1 MNIGDSKWIETV
13 ITGAS
18 ELGVFINETQADMM
32 AGHCRTLV
40 QWNKI
45 TNLTAITDPYEIA
58 VKHATDSLAPL
69 SIIQKGARIIDI
81 GTGGGFPGI
90 PLKMAEESLDI
101 TLLDSSRKKVSFLKQ
116 VIMENRLK
124 GIKAV
129 HSRGEDLPS
138 EPGMSEGFDIVIC
151 RAFSDLETIY
161 SMAMPLLKKNGK
173 ILAMKGK
180 DAVNEA
186 EKFRKDHDVD
196 MKIKM
201 YRLPFLNQERAL
213 IGISGGLIT
222 DACS

>member
-13 ITGAS
+13 ITGSS
-18 ELGVFINETQADMM
+18 ELGAVINETQAAMM

-45 TNLTAITDPYEIA
+45 TNLTAITDPCEIA
-58 VKHATDSLAPL
+58 VKHVTDSLAPL
-69 SIIQKGARIIDI
+69 STIDKGTRIIDI

-161 SMAMPLLKKNGK
+161 SMAMPLLKKKGK

-196 MKIKM
+196 MDIKM

-213 IGISGGLIT
+213 ISISAGLI
-222 DACS
+222 